1 MALVFLLLFLP
12 LSHRSNAMTGCHS
25 DRDKDHRPRV
35 NCTAT
40 NLSDVPA
47 SIDTT
52 TRVLIFTQN
61 LFSSLTWS
69 SYSHFPELYEI
80 DLSHNAVPEVP
91 LSPGPV
97 LPTLGVLRLVGNRIR
112 TLPPHSFRA
121 TPGLLELYLD
131 QNVLETLDDL
141 SFSGLRLLQIL
152 ELSQNRISVLP
163 PLMFRSLPAI
173 ETLILEQNRIRTMPD
188 QWFSAKPDV
197 PYTYLSQNPW
207 ACFCKVGYLKKH
219 LDDQGFNVYTR
230 DGIIITP
237 DEESVTCATPPSLA
251 GRPIVGLED
260 EEYCSPVAKPEGP
273 PGDSEPQLTPTLPPT
288 TTTTRTT
295 TTGAT
300 TTVPTTF
307 PTTTTPTTTT
317 TPATTTTPTT
327 TATTTTTVVPTT
339 PATTTTTVVPTT
351 TTTATLKPT
360 TPPLDPT
367 DPTHLPLL
375 VNESVTW
382 SWWEIVTILVE
393 WEESRAE
400 TEEGRVGGGNSWEHH
415 GLYRGFTRLSPHPT
429 MTTAVT
435 PRAPTQ
441 PPRTPTQPPRAPTQ
455 PPRTPTQP
463 HRTPTQPPRTPT
475 QPPRTPTQ
483 PPRTPTQP
491 PRTPTQPP
499 RTPTQPP
506 RTPTQP
512 PRTPTQPPPP
522 RTPTQPPPPRSQ
534 TLTAP
539 VTTVRQVGG
548 SGPWG
553 DRLGRGGGSA
563 AGGRAVFCWWLFA
576 GCVLLCVLSGGWV
589 CVSGLWL
596 WRMYRTVYRPLLN
609 RGRGGGGRGVRLL
622 RFKCHEGGDKG
633 EVNGENGGVKA
644 ISLPLGGGGG
654 GGGVHAIY
662 RSVLF
667 ISREEGE
674 REGEEAEME
683 EGESV
688 IEMLD
693 SAIEGTAVGMSLK
706 NRREGGE
713 EESEGGIVGG
723 VERKD
728 VYRKS
733 LYRVYSREEKIE
745 GLRDVEESWQTEEG
759 GRKGGGERG
768 GGGREA
774 KKRYSLVLR
783 EESVEGTRGRERE
796 GQEKEWVVGGW
807 EMPGGERREE
817 RGNGGGDWWSLLPS
831 MPWCNPP
838 PDPHPNPPPER
849 HT

>member
-12 LSHRSNAMTGCHS
+12 LSHHSNAMTGCHS

-52 TRVLIFTQN
+52 TKVLIFTQN
-61 LFSSLTWS
+61 QFSSLTWS

-80 DLSHNAVPEVP
+80 DLSHNTIPEVP
-91 LSPGPV
+91 LSPGPI

-131 QNVLETLDDL
+131 QNILETLDDL

-173 ETLILEQNRIRTMPD
+173 ETLVLEQNHIRTMPD
-188 QWFSAKPDV
+188 QWFSAKPEV

-260 EEYCSPVAKPEGP
+260 EEYCSPGAKPDGP
-273 PGDSEPQLTPTLPPT
+273 PGDSEPQPTPTLPPT
-288 TTTTRTT
+288 TTMPP

-307 PTTTTPTTTT
+307 PTTTTP
-317 TPATTTTPTT
+317 A
-327 TATTTTTVVPTT
+327 TTTTVVPTT

-351 TTTATLKPT
+351 PATTTATVVPTTPATTTTSTTTTTATTTVVPTTTTTATLKPT
-360 TPPLDPT
+360 TPPLHPT

-375 VNESVTW
+375 LNESVTW

-393 WEESRAE
+393 WEESRAGK
-400 TEEGRVGGGNSWEHH
+400 EEGMVGGGNSWEHH
-415 GLYRGFTRLSPHPT
+415 GLYRGSSRLSPHPT
-429 MTTAVT
+429 MTTTVT
-435 PRAPTQ
+435 PRAPSQ
-441 PPRTPTQPPRAPTQ
+441 PPRTPTQPPRT
-455 PPRTPTQP
+455 
-463 HRTPTQPPRTPT
+463 PPRTPT

-506 RTPTQP
+506 L
-512 PRTPTQPPPP
+512 PRT
-522 RTPTQPPPPRSQ
+522 Q

-548 SGPWG
+548 SDPWG
-553 DRLGRGGGSA
+553 DQLGRGGGSA

-576 GCVLLCVLSGGWV
+576 GCVLLCVLSGGHDSNTILKFADDITV
-589 CVSGLWL
+589 VGLITDNNKIANREEVRDL
-596 WRMYRTVYRPLLN
+596 AVRCQDIKLLLN
-609 RGRGGGGRGVRLL
+609 MI
-622 RFKCHEGGDKG
+622 KTK
-633 EVNGENGGVKA
+633 
-644 ISLPLGGGGG
+644 
-654 GGGVHAIY
+654 
-662 RSVLF
+662 
-667 ISREEGE
+667 
-674 REGEEAEME
+674 EM
-683 EGESV
+683 
-688 IEMLD
+688 
-693 SAIEGTAVGMSLK
+693 
-706 NRREGGE
+706 
-713 EESEGGIVGG
+713 IV
-723 VERKD
+723 E
-728 VYRKS
+728 YRK
-733 LYRVYSREEKIE
+733 R
-745 GLRDVEESWQTEEG
+745 TEHAPILIDG
-759 GRKGGGERG
+759 
-768 GGGREA
+768 A
-774 KKRYSLVLR
+774 V
-783 EESVEGTRGRERE
+783 
-796 GQEKEWVVGGW
+796 
-807 EMPGGERREE
+807 
-817 RGNGGGDWWSLLPS
+817 
-831 MPWCNPP
+831 
-838 PDPHPNPPPER
+838 
-849 HT
+849 